1 MNIIKDKF
9 TAWCGT
15 MISKVE
21 ERISHLM
28 VKLKFQQTKPILQDK
43 EVLDCLNDLYRKF
56 VVVQCLLDFQQCC
69 HDLWKTLY
77 PKVLL

>member
-1 MNIIKDKF
+1 
-9 TAWCGT
+9 

-43 EVLDCLNDLYRKF
+43 EVLDYLNDLYKKF

-69 HDLWKTLY
+69 HDL
-77 PKVLL
+77 